1 MSFLKPF
8 LQRVQQAFL
17 LTPSVRC
24 AFPTFSFLRIF
35 SFLFSFFRISWNFS
49 SLLLRLRKT
58 FGSLQKIQNPSDLFL
73 KTPPR
78 HFQKGFRL
86 FFSPESLFPSHAPSL
101 PHSPHGRL
109 RICRI
114 YGLSLS
120 CSPHGRLRICRTY
133 GLSLSCSPHGRL
145 QIFRTLDSLS
155 FPLSRNRT
163 SLSSLQALC
172 HRSHAQPCSSVS
184 RPCLHLPHPLSEST
198 PHPHKCVLQQLPG
211 QSLPCVTIA
220 LR

>member
-24 AFPTFSFLRIF
+24 VFPTFSFLRIF

-120 CSPHGRLRICRTY
+120 CSPHGRL
-133 GLSLSCSPHGRL
+133 